1 MYYIPEPKNNIWH
14 DLKNKNY
21 DNNHEPSNVLNIIA
35 QKTNDYYQL
44 KNKDELKDEKQGSS
58 DSEHLS
64 ERENQPPVEKGVHQ
78 T

>member
-1 MYYIPEPKNNIWH
+1 MS
-14 DLKNKNY
+14 L
-21 DNNHEPSNVLNIIA
+21 NVLNIIA

-64 ERENQPPVEKGVHQ
+64 ERENQSLSKKEF
-78 T
+78 TTT